1 MKKDKSERD
10 LLLRVADALCA
21 WLTARAETM
30 AQAAEALV
38 PLAWHSEIAHREEE
52 NGEIRTWDVSQF
64 YFSYRKGSRIGVLLS
79 GCLHRSSETLY
90 GRETSLISGEPCDGM
105 DSIVLRAA
113 LWLRHPRF
121 AEDVEAACR
130 RAVTAPKHHASLIL
144 RDREGNTF
152 VIETRLQLNGNA
164 WFRMM
169 VMPDWS
175 EYWCAE
181 AKGAAWGA
189 EHRWEKQR
197 LSRSTVPGGYEM
209 IYRGAEHNGRKHP
222 CR

>member
-1 MKKDKSERD
+1 MKKGKRE
-10 LLLRVADALCA
+10 LLLRVSDDLCA
-21 WLTARAETM
+21 WMTARAETM

-38 PLAWHSEIAHREEE
+38 TPAWHSEIAHREEE

-64 YFSYRKGSRIGVLLS
+64 YFSYRKGCRIGVLLG

-90 GRETSLISGEPCDGM
+90 GRETNLISGEPCEGM
-105 DSIVLRAA
+105 DSIVQRAA
-113 LWLRHPRF
+113 AWLRHPRF
-121 AEDVEAACR
+121 AEDVETACR

-152 VIETRLQLNGNA
+152 VIETRLHLNGNA

-189 EHRWEKQR
+189 EHHWEKQR
-197 LSRSTVPGGYEM
+197 LSRSSVPGGYE
-209 IYRGAEHNGRKHP
+209 IVYRN
-222 CR
+222 

>member
-1 MKKDKSERD
+1 MKKDKRERE
-10 LLLRVADALCA
+10 LLLRVSDDLCA
-21 WLTARAETM
+21 WITACAENM

-64 YFSYRKGSRIGVLLS
+64 YFSRRTGVLLS
-79 GCLHRSSETLY
+79 GELHRSSETLY
-90 GRETSLISGEPCDGM
+90 GRETSLISGEPCEGM
-105 DSIVLRAA
+105 DSMVLRAA
-113 LWLRHPRF
+113 AWLRHPRF

-144 RDREGNTF
+144 RDREGSTF

-169 VMPDWS
+169 VMPDWC

-189 EHRWEKQR
+189 AHRWEKQR
-197 LSRSTVPGGYEM
+197 LSRSSVPGGYEI
-209 IYRGAEHNGRKHP
+209 IYRG
-222 CR
+222 